1 MPGQDVVIAAI
12 FIVRLEVLHRA
23 VTCIACL
30 PLHPVADN
38 FAVCYIKI
46 VSQREVVRLGGAG
59 DDAANLPD
67 QVVIVVGVSRPGA
80 PAVIPVGIIRGR
92 VLRRAGDLGCCVNV
106 DGDFCRL
113 GLLGNF
119 VLCDGNFGIEGI
131 ATVFF
136 VVIPVL
142 RSVFIRIVIGIFIGA
157 L

>member
-67 QVVIVVGVSRPGA
+67 QVVIVAGVIRPGA
-80 PAVIPVGIIRGR
+80 PAVIPVGIIRGH
-92 VLRRAGDLGCCVNV
+92 VLRRAGDLGCGVNV
-106 DGDFCRL
+106 DGNFCRL
-113 GLLGNF
+113 GRFRDLVLL
-119 VLCDGNFGIEGI
+119 DGDFGREGS
-131 ATVFF
+131 AACFRTGV
-136 VVIPVL
+136 P
-142 RSVFIRIVIGIFIGA
+142 RIVIGVFIGA

>member
-59 DDAANLPD
+59 DNAANLPD
-67 QVVIVVGVSRPGA
+67 QVVIVAGVIRPGA

-106 DGDFCRL
+106 DGNLLRL
-113 GLLGNF
+113 VSFFDSVLFNGNRSK
-119 VLCDGNFGIEGI
+119 EGI
-131 ATVFF
+131 AAVFR
-136 VVIPVL
+136 V
-142 RSVFIRIVIGIFIGA
+142 
-157 L
+157 